1 MIVSHIFG
9 ILLHPKQE
17 WERIRDA
24 DHSVFES
31 FFPHT
36 IILAAIPPIA
46 GYIGT
51 TRYGWN
57 ISVGEPI
64 KLTPDSAMV
73 IAVLYYFAMLVA
85 VFTIGKTIHWM
96 SRTYGANPTL
106 GRSMSLAA
114 YTATPL
120 FLIGILEIYPVLWL
134 NFIIGLPVLGYSVYL
149 LYTGVPIVLGLSE
162 EKGFLLSSAILAF
175 GLISLVALLA
185 VTAFLWGTGFEPVT
199 I

>member
-1 MIVSHIFG
+1 MIVSHLFG
-9 ILLHPKQE
+9 ILVHPKQE
-17 WERIRDA
+17 WEKLRDA
-24 DHSVFES
+24 EHSVLQS

-51 TRYGWN
+51 TRFGWN
-57 ISVGEPI
+57 ISAGEPI
-64 KLTPDSAMV
+64 KLTPDSALV
-73 IAVLYYFAMLVA
+73 ISLLYYFAMLVA

-96 SRTYGANPTL
+96 SRTYGASPSL
-106 GRSMSLAA
+106 GQCVSLAA

-149 LYTGVPIVLGLSE
+149 LYTGVPIVLEISE
-162 EKGFLLSSAILAF
+162 EKGFLLSSAIMAF

-185 VTAFLWGTGFEPVT
+185 ITAFLWGMGFEPVT
-199 I
+199 S